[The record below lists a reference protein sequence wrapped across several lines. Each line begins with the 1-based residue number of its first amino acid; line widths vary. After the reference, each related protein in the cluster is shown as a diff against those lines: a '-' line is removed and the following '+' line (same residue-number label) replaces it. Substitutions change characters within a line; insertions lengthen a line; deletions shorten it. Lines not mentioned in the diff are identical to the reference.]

1 MAEDRQATPGIMN
14 LFGLPIGARAQVSL
28 PSTPKLNPT
37 STTGPPLVQNSIN
50 RPEAI
55 QHQRS
60 HSQSSALIQPANQDG
75 SAQRRN
81 REDTMP
87 PPQLPPFST
96 HVPVNSANA
105 HISNPIRHSRSIT
118 HINMSED
125 DLRSWA
131 AAAEA
136 LLPTLAS
143 VDRELSNSSLDDKV
157 SGRRR

>member
-1 MAEDRQATPGIMN
+1 MAEDRQPTPGIMN
-14 LFGLPIGARAQVSL
+14 LFGLPIGARAQASL
-28 PSTPKLNPT
+28 PTTPKPNPT
-37 STTGPPLVQNSIN
+37 SPTGRPSFQTSVN
-50 RPEAI
+50 RPETI

-60 HSQSSALIQPANQDG
+60 HSQLSALIQPAPQDG

-81 REDTMP
+81 REETMP
-87 PPQLPPFST
+87 PPQVPPVPT
-96 HVPVNSANA
+96 RVPVNSSNA
-105 HISNPIRHSRSIT
+105 QIPNSVRHSRSIT

-143 VDRELSNSSLDDKV
+143 VDQELSNSSLDDKV